1 MLRSVERHQ
10 IKRGYIYKL
19 PLANGRRQ
27 AVLVLQNDVGNSHS
41 PTVIV
46 SPLTRD
52 PRAKGLQFSVTIDR
66 NSLKVF
72 KEDKTV
78 LLSQIRTIPREY
90 FSEEN
95 HVGSL
100 GREDMEKVDLALQMS
115 LGLSVIQRLQ
125 SRRRNEL
132 G

>member
-1 MLRSVERHQ
+1 MLKSVEKHQ
-10 IKRGYIYKL
+10 IKRGYIYNL
-19 PLANGRRQ
+19 PVANGRRQ

-66 NSLKVF
+66 DSF
-72 KEDKTV
+72 KEDQTV
-78 LLSQIRTIPREY
+78 LLSQIRTISREY

-100 GREDMEKVDLALQMS
+100 SRVDMEKVDLALQMS